1 MRNIFLFIGRYA
13 NLLLFVLLQAVSI
26 YLIVSYSKYHQA
38 AFGSVANVV
47 TGGVNKK
54 VNAVEY
60 YFKLRT
66 TNDSL
71 LVANEKLY
79 NELQKKDPTND
90 LVVLEKRDTLRIDS
104 VVKYQTIQYFGAKVV
119 ANSVAS
125 QNNYVVLSGPAV
137 KNFAAQMA
145 VVDVNNSVV
154 GKITEVNGNYAVVM
168 SLLHKDSRISGRLLK
183 TGETGTLIWDG
194 KEPNILT
201 LTGISKSVVVKVD
214 DTIIT
219 SGFSTAFP
227 AGLKLGKVSSIVK
240 ESETGN
246 FKIMVKTDCNFYN
259 LQYGYAIRNKE
270 KDIIDQLINKQKTI
284 E

>member
-26 YLIVSYSKYHQA
+26 YLMVSYSKYHHA
-38 AFGSVANVV
+38 MFGHTANKL
-47 TGGVNKK
+47 TGGINSK
-54 VNAVEY
+54 VNSVEY
-60 YFKLRT
+60 YFKLKT

-71 LVANEKLY
+71 LRANENLY
-79 NELQKKDPTND
+79 NELQKKDPAND
-90 LVVLEKRDTLRIDS
+90 LLIKEKRDTLLVDS
-104 VVKYQTIQYFGAKVV
+104 VIKYQTIQYYGAKVV

-137 KNFAAQMA
+137 KSFAPQMA

-154 GKITEVNGNYAVVM
+154 GKITEVSGNYAVVM
-168 SLLHKDSRISGRLLK
+168 SLLHKESRISGRLFS

-194 KEPNILT
+194 KEPNLLT
-201 LTGISKSVVVKVD
+201 LTGISKSVVMKVG

-227 AGLKLGKVSSIVK
+227 AGLKIGKINSIIK
-240 ESETGN
+240 EAETGN
-246 FKIMVKTDCNFYN
+246 FRIMVKTDCNFYN
-259 LQYGYAIRNKE
+259 LQYGYAIQNKE
-270 KDIIDQLINKQKTI
+270 KDIIDQLINKQKPS